1 MGEKVLREGRGGG
14 GGGGGRRKGEE
25 EGGGGRGRRK
35 GEEEGGGGRGRRK
48 GEEEGGGGRGEEVGG
63 RRRRRRRRVGRKERQ
78 MRIWGGGSVNVTN
91 SVLLSKF
98 NFIFPRNSHPTK
110 CIIACLV
117 CYFSFG
123 GEGQAM

>member
-25 EGGGGRGRRK
+25 EG
-35 GEEEGGGGRGRRK
+35 GRRK